1 MATLH
6 DPRGVALSLIDLEL
20 EAITTALGRYPLVI
34 VATSPATDARVTT
47 RLEQL
52 GIHVVPGGQAG
63 EGRRAAL
70 TAARGDQLAN
80 FSCDF
85 DRWLHWARFWPD
97 EMAAL
102 PARVARLG
110 SGRRISP
117 WYVCLGRTARA
128 FATHPAAQRL
138 PETATN
144 RALSAAAGRPL
155 DAVAGAAWLTPEAAK
170 IILAG
175 SREPTAATDLEW
187 PALILQH
194 DPSRLRGLRCEGL
207 EWETPD
213 FHAAEIM
220 ATGGLAAWTRAIF
233 DTHTMWAARL
243 RLAAAS
249 GAALERVLSNEPR
262 LHTDPLSYLRQERGL
277 GGETAP
283 SSPLTPPGRS
293 AAAGDPARTGTTSS
307 SDPAAASRPG
317 RG

>member
-1 MATLH
+1 VRAAPALVATLH
-6 DPRGVALSLIDLEL
+6 DPLGVALTLLDLEPV
-20 EAITTALGRYPLVI
+20 ATALGTYPLVV
-34 VATSPATDARVTT
+34 VATTAATDTRLTT

-52 GIHVVPGGQAG
+52 GAHVVPGGQVG

-70 TAARGDQLAN
+70 TAAGADQLAS

-97 EMAAL
+97 ELAAL

-110 SGRRISP
+110 AGRRIAP

-144 RALSAAAGRPL
+144 RALSAAAGSAL
-155 DAVAGAAWLTPEAAK
+155 DAAAGAAWLTPESVE
-170 IILAG
+170 IILAS

-187 PALILQH
+187 PALMLRH

-213 FHAAEIM
+213 FHAAEI
-220 ATGGLAAWTRAIF
+220 AAAGGLAAWTRATY
-233 DTHTMWAARL
+233 DTPVMWATRL

-249 GAALERVLSNEPR
+249 GVALERVLGDEI
-262 LHTDPLSYLRQERGL
+262 
-277 GGETAP
+277 
-283 SSPLTPPGRS
+283 SS
-293 AAAGDPARTGTTSS
+293 
-307 SDPAAASRPG
+307 
-317 RG
+317 

>member
-1 MATLH
+1 L
-6 DPRGVALSLIDLEL
+6 V
-20 EAITTALGRYPLVI
+20 TTALRAYPLVV
-34 VATSPATDARVTT
+34 VATTPATDARVIT
-47 RLEQL
+47 RLAQL
-52 GIHVVPGGQAG
+52 SAHVVPGGQAG

-70 TAARGDQLAN
+70 TAAGPEQAAY

-85 DRWLHWARFWPD
+85 DRWLHWARFWPQ
-97 EMAAL
+97 ELAML
-102 PARVARLG
+102 PARVAQLG
-110 SGRRISP
+110 GGRRISP

-213 FHAAEIM
+213 FNAAEIIT
-220 ATGGLAAWTRAIF
+220 AGGLAAWTSATF
-233 DTHTMWAARL
+233 DTPTMWAARL

-249 GAALERVLSNEPR
+249 GAALERILSAKP
-262 LHTDPLSYLRQERGL
+262 H
-277 GGETAP
+277 
-283 SSPLTPPGRS
+283 
-293 AAAGDPARTGTTSS
+293 TSS
-307 SDPAAASRPG
+307 SIS
-317 RG
+317 

>member
-1 MATLH
+1 MRAHVPAPVLVATLH
-6 DPRGVALSLIDLEL
+6 DPRGIALALLDLDV
-20 EAITTALGRYPLVI
+20 ITTALSTYPLVV
-34 VATSPATDARVTT
+34 VATSPATDDRVTT
-47 RLEQL
+47 RLQQL
-52 GIHVVPGGQAG
+52 GVHVVPGGQTG

-70 TAARGDQLAN
+70 TAAGADQPAC

-97 EMAAL
+97 ELAAL
-102 PARVARLG
+102 PARLARLG
-110 SGRRISP
+110 GRGVSP

-155 DAVAGAAWLTPEAAK
+155 DAVAGAAWLTPEAVE

-187 PALILQH
+187 PALILRR
-194 DPSRLRGLRCEGL
+194 DPGRLRGLRCEGL

-213 FHAAEIM
+213 FHAAEI
-220 ATGGLAAWTRAIF
+220 AAADGLRAWTRATF
-233 DTHTMWAARL
+233 DTPAMWAARL

-249 GAALERVLSNEPR
+249 GTALERVLSEEIP
-262 LHTDPLSYLRQERGL
+262 D
-277 GGETAP
+277 
-283 SSPLTPPGRS
+283 
-293 AAAGDPARTGTTSS
+293 
-307 SDPAAASRPG
+307 
-317 RG
+317 